1 MREPLEGGLQQ
12 SWNIREDLLRIPWMC
27 YITPASTPVR
37 GAANGESRRVALAK
51 GRALDF
57 RFADYEIDLGQHEL
71 RRSGEIVPIEPQV
84 FDLLVHLVRNRERT
98 VTKVELLDTIWQGR
112 TVSEAALSSR
122 IKAARKAVGDNGDA
136 QVLIRTIPKR
146 GFRFVGAVE
155 SLAPETAGSIAP
167 AAPGSRLDEMDA
179 INGGGAMAHAA
190 KSAKDAA
197 PPAGRR
203 TSIAVLP
210 FKNLSG
216 DLDYEYFS
224 YGMMEDLIRLLA
236 RNRWLT
242 VISRHST
249 AALADRDLDLRDTAD
264 ALNVRYLVDGSV
276 RRSSDSLKVSVELVR
291 AADGMQ
297 LWADSYNVPL
307 ADVFDIQEEMAR
319 QISATVEPE
328 LARIEQQL
336 ASRKA
341 PNNLD
346 AWECY
351 QRGFWHLNAFTS
363 AGFGDAEKF
372 LLRAIEIEPE
382 LARAHAGLGYVN
394 VQRALYEEPRARPAR
409 LDAAQRAAR
418 MAVALDD
425 RDCLC
430 HFVLGRALCLLRR
443 NDEATA
449 ALDVALELNP
459 SFAQAYFAQGFNL
472 LWAGRAIEAEA
483 LLDRATM
490 LSPRDLHVWSFHHVR
505 AWARFALGEME
516 AAARFAREATRQANV
531 TYRAFA
537 TLTAALGSIGRSP
550 EAERAAAE
558 LLQRKPDYTC
568 EFARQE
574 LFFCNDEAFIERF
587 VAGLGTAGIP
597 ASGGADQRAQ

>member
-1 MREPLEGGLQQ
+1 
-12 SWNIREDLLRIPWMC
+12 
-27 YITPASTPVR
+27 
-37 GAANGESRRVALAK
+37 
-51 GRALDF
+51 LDF

-71 RRSGEIVPIEPQV
+71 RRGGEVVPIEPQV

-98 VTKVELLDTIWQGR
+98 VTKDELFDTIWQGR

-136 QVLIRTIPKR
+136 QAIIRTIPKR
-146 GFRFVGAVE
+146 GFRFVGAVD
-155 SLAPETAGSIAP
+155 SQAPKTAGSIARAIPGTRIEAVEAAIGGRTKAHADGP
-167 AAPGSRLDEMDA
+167 AARPAE
-179 INGGGAMAHAA
+179 H
-190 KSAKDAA
+190 AA
-197 PPAGRR
+197 PPADGR

-210 FKNLSG
+210 FKNRSG
-216 DLDYEYFS
+216 DPEYEYFS

-249 AALADRDLDLRDTAD
+249 AALADRDLDVRHVGN
-264 ALNVRYLVDGSV
+264 ALSVRYLVDGSV
-276 RRSSDSLKVSVELVR
+276 RRSSDALKVSVELVR

-307 ADVFDIQEEMAR
+307 PDVFDIQEEMAR
-319 QISATVEPE
+319 QISATIEPE

-336 ASRKA
+336 ASRKP
-341 PNNLD
+341 PNSLD

-351 QRGFWHLNAFTS
+351 QRGFWHLNSFTPS
-363 AGFGDAEKF
+363 GFDDAEKF
-372 LLRAIEIEPE
+372 FVRAIEIEPE
-382 LARAHAGLGYVN
+382 LARAHAGLGYVH
-394 VQRALYEEPRARPAR
+394 VQRALYDEPRARPAR
-409 LDAAQRAAR
+409 LEAALRTAR
-418 MAVALDD
+418 TAVAFDD

-430 HFVLGRALCLLRR
+430 QFVLGRTLCLLRR

-449 ALDVALELNP
+449 ALDLALELNP
-459 SFAQAYFAQGFNL
+459 SFAQAYFAQGFNF
-472 LWAGRAIEAEA
+472 LWSGRAIEAEA

-505 AWARFALGEME
+505 AWARFAMGEFE

-537 TLTAALGSIGRSP
+537 TLTAALGSIGRSA
-550 EAERAAAE
+550 ETERAAAD

-568 EFARQE
+568 EWPRQE
-574 LFFCNDEAFIERF
+574 FFFCNDEAFLERF
-587 VAGLGTAGIP
+587 AAGLRTAGIP
-597 ASGGADQRAQ
+597 ERR

>member
-1 MREPLEGGLQQ
+1 
-12 SWNIREDLLRIPWMC
+12 
-27 YITPASTPVR
+27 V
-37 GAANGESRRVALAK
+37 
-51 GRALDF
+51 DF
-57 RFADYEIDLGQHEL
+57 RFANYEIDLGQHEL
-71 RRSGEIVPIEPQV
+71 RRGGEVVPIEPQV

-98 VTKVELLDTIWQGR
+98 VTKDELLHTIWQGR

-122 IKAARKAVGDNGDA
+122 IKAARKAVGDNGEA
-136 QVLIRTIPKR
+136 QALIRTIPKR
-146 GFRFVGAVE
+146 GFRFVGVVE
-155 SLAPETAGSIAP
+155 SLAPNTAASIAP
-167 AAPGSRLDEMDA
+167 GVAGSRLDTIEA
-179 INGGGAMAHAA
+179 INGTAAEAHGPAA
-190 KSAKDAA
+190 RPTGRTATAA
-197 PPAGRR
+197 GKR

-210 FKNLSG
+210 FNNLSG
-216 DLDYEYFS
+216 DPEYEYFG

-249 AALADRDLDLRDTAD
+249 AAAADRDLDIRHTAD
-264 ALNVRYLVDGSV
+264 ALGVRYLVDGSV
-276 RRSSDSLKVSVELVR
+276 RRSSDSLKVGVELVR

-336 ASRKA
+336 AARKP

-351 QRGFWHLNAFTS
+351 QRGFWHLHSFTP
-363 AGFGDAEKF
+363 AGFDQAEKF
-372 LLRAIEIEPE
+372 FARAIEIEPE
-382 LARAHAGLGYVN
+382 LARAHAGIGYVN
-394 VQRALYEEPRARPAR
+394 VQRALYDEPQARSAR
-409 LDAAQRAAR
+409 LDAALRSAR
-418 MAVALDD
+418 TAVTFDD

-449 ALDVALELNP
+449 ALDLALELNP
-459 SFAQAYFAQGFNL
+459 SFAQAYFAQGFNF
-472 LWAGRAIEAEA
+472 LWSGRALEAEA

-505 AWARFALGEME
+505 AWARLALGEFE

-537 TLTAALGSIGRSP
+537 TLTAALGSSDRSP

-568 EFARQE
+568 EVARQE
-574 LFFCNDEAFIERF
+574 LFFCNDDTFLERF
-587 VAGLGTAGIP
+587 VAGLRHAGIP
-597 ASGGADQRAQ
+597 VSDVRHQRP

>member
-1 MREPLEGGLQQ
+1 
-12 SWNIREDLLRIPWMC
+12 MC

-37 GAANGESRRVALAK
+37 GAANGEHRRVARTK
-51 GRALDF
+51 GQALDF

-98 VTKVELLDTIWQGR
+98 VTKDELLDTIWHGR

-122 IKAARKAVGDNGDA
+122 IKAVRKAVGDNGDA
-136 QVLIRTIPKR
+136 QAIIRTIPKR
-146 GFRFVGAVE
+146 GFRFVGEVE
-155 SLAPETAGSIAP
+155 SLAPEATASLAP
-167 AAPGSRLDEMDA
+167 AAPGSRLDEIEA
-179 INGGGAMAHAA
+179 INGGGAHADGPAARQAEHAA
-190 KSAKDAA
+190 A
-197 PPAGRR
+197 PAGGR
-203 TSIAVLP
+203 TSIAILP
-210 FKNLSG
+210 FKNLS
-216 DLDYEYFS
+216 DDPEYEYFS

-249 AALADRDLDLRDTAD
+249 AALTDRDLDLRQTAD
-264 ALNVRYLVDGSV
+264 MLNVRYLVDGSV

-319 QISATVEPE
+319 QVSATVEPE

-336 ASRKA
+336 ASRKP

-351 QRGFWHLNAFTS
+351 QRALWHLHAFTS
-363 AGFGDAEKF
+363 SGFDNAEKF
-372 LLRAIEIEPE
+372 LVRAIAIEPE
-382 LARAHAGLGYVN
+382 LARAHAALGYVN
-394 VQRALYEEPRARPAR
+394 VQRTLYDDPDARPAR
-409 LDAAQRAAR
+409 LRAALQMAR

-425 RDCLC
+425 RDCVC

-472 LWAGRAIEAEA
+472 LWSGRAIEAEA
-483 LLDRATM
+483 LLDRAIM

-505 AWARFALGEME
+505 AWARFALGELE

-537 TLTAALGSIGRSP
+537 TLTAALGSIGRRP
-550 EAERAAAE
+550 DAELAAAE

-574 LFFCNDEAFIERF
+574 LFFCHDDAFVERF
-587 VAGLGTAGIP
+587 VAGLRNAGIP
-597 ASGGADQRAQ
+597 ASGVGHE

>member
-1 MREPLEGGLQQ
+1 
-12 SWNIREDLLRIPWMC
+12 
-27 YITPASTPVR
+27 
-37 GAANGESRRVALAK
+37 
-51 GRALDF
+51 LDF

-71 RRSGEIVPIEPQV
+71 RRRGEIVPVEPQV

-98 VTKVELLDTIWQGR
+98 VTKDELLETIWHGR

-122 IKAARKAVGDNGDA
+122 IKAVRKAVGDNGDA
-136 QVLIRTIPKR
+136 QAVIRTIPKR
-146 GFRFVGAVE
+146 GFRFVGEVD
-155 SLAPETAGSIAP
+155 SLAPEAAASLAP
-167 AAPGSRLDEMDA
+167 AAPGSRLDEIAA
-179 INGGGAMAHAA
+179 IDGGAAIADANGPASRHAEQA
-190 KSAKDAA
+190 AA
-197 PPAGRR
+197 PARGR
-203 TSIAVLP
+203 TAIAVLP
-210 FKNLSG
+210 FKNHSG
-216 DLDYEYFS
+216 NPEYEYFS

-249 AALADRDLDLRDTAD
+249 AALTDRDLDLRQTGDS
-264 ALNVRYLVDGSV
+264 LSVRYLVDGSI

-319 QISATVEPE
+319 HISATIEPE
-328 LARIEQQL
+328 LARIEEQL
-336 ASRKA
+336 ASRRP
-341 PNNLD
+341 PNSLD

-351 QRGFWHLNAFTS
+351 QRGFWHLHAFTS
-363 AGFGDAEKF
+363 AGFGHAEKF
-372 LLRAIEIEPE
+372 FLRAIEIEPE
-382 LARAHAGLGYVN
+382 LARAHAGLGYVD
-394 VQRALYEEPRARPAR
+394 VQRALYDEPHARPAR
-409 LDAAQRAAR
+409 LEAALRAAR
-418 MAVALDD
+418 IAVALDD
-425 RDCLC
+425 RDCLS

-472 LWAGRAIEAEA
+472 LWSGRPLEAEA

-505 AWARFALGEME
+505 AWARFALGEFE
-516 AAARFAREATRQANV
+516 AAARFAREATRQANAP
-531 TYRAFA
+531 YRAFA
-537 TLTAALGSIGRSP
+537 TLTAALGSIGRSSD
-550 EAERAAAE
+550 AE
-558 LLQRKPDYTC
+558 LAATELRQRKPDYTC

-574 LFFCNDEAFIERF
+574 FFFCNDEAFIERF
-587 VAGLGTAGIP
+587 VAGLRNAGIP
-597 ASGGADQRAQ
+597 ASAAS

>member
-1 MREPLEGGLQQ
+1 
-12 SWNIREDLLRIPWMC
+12 MC
-27 YITPASTPVR
+27 YITYASTPVR
-37 GAANGESRRVALAK
+37 GAANGEYRRVARTK
-51 GRALDF
+51 GKALDF

-71 RRSGEIVPIEPQV
+71 RRSGAVVPIEPQV

-98 VTKVELLDTIWQGR
+98 VTRDELLDTIWHGR

-122 IKAARKAVGDNGDA
+122 IKAVRRAVGDNGDA
-136 QVLIRTIPKR
+136 QAVIRTIPKR
-146 GFRFVGAVE
+146 GFRFVGEVE
-155 SLAPETAGSIAP
+155 SLAPETAASIAP
-167 AAPGSRLDEMDA
+167 AAPGSRLGEFAALDGDVA
-179 INGGGAMAHAA
+179 LVDGDGPALRHAQHT
-190 KSAKDAA
+190 AA
-197 PPAGRR
+197 PAGRR
-203 TSIAVLP
+203 TSIAILP
-210 FKNLSG
+210 FKNLS
-216 DLDYEYFS
+216 DDPEYEYFS

-249 AALADRDLDLRDTAD
+249 AALTDRDLDLRQAGES
-264 ALNVRYLVDGSV
+264 LCVRYLVDGSV

-319 QISATVEPE
+319 QVSATIEPE

-336 ASRKA
+336 ASRR
-341 PNNLD
+341 PPSSLD

-363 AGFGDAEKF
+363 SGFDNAEKF
-372 LLRAIEIEPE
+372 LVRAIAIEPE

-394 VQRALYEEPRARPAR
+394 VQRTLYDEPDARPAR
-409 LDAAQRAAR
+409 LQAALQMAR

-425 RDCLC
+425 RDCFC

-449 ALDVALELNP
+449 ALDLALELNP

-472 LWAGRAIEAEA
+472 LWSGRAIEAEA
-483 LLDRATM
+483 LLDRAIM

-505 AWARFALGEME
+505 AWARFSLDELE

-537 TLTAALGSIGRSP
+537 TLTAALGSIGRRP
-550 EAERAAAE
+550 DAELAAAE

-574 LFFCNDEAFIERF
+574 FFFCNDDVFVERF
-587 VAGLGTAGIP
+587 IAGLRNAGIP
-597 ASGGADQRAQ
+597 ASGVGHE